1 MIRGGEDAEEG
12 SKRVIKQLGTME
24 KVVSVRQ
31 SLSWILQVQH
41 GVGIFKTGVATCH
54 SHILQ
59 FILVFL

>member
-1 MIRGGEDAEEG
+1 MIRSGEDAEEG

-41 GVGIFKTGVATCH
+41 GVGIFNTGVAT
-54 SHILQ
+54 S
-59 FILVFL
+59 

>member
-1 MIRGGEDAEEG
+1 MIRSGEDAEEG

-41 GVGIFKTGVATCH
+41 GVGIFNTGVATCL